1 MIDVLMAQIGG
12 GAQEGGPQVMLLQF
26 LPFILVFVIF
36 YFLLIRPQSKK
47 QKALREMVNNLKR
60 GDRVVTS
67 GGIYGDVV
75 DMKENST
82 VLKVADN
89 VKIEFT
95 KQSVVSVDVKA
106 SKTDS

>member
-1 MIDVLMAQIGG
+1 MIDVAHAQFGG
-12 GAQEGGPQVMLLQF
+12 GGGEGGPMVLLLQF

-36 YFLLIRPQSKK
+36 YFLLIRPQSQRQKK
-47 QKALREMVNNLKR
+47 LQEMIANLKK

-67 GGIYGDVV
+67 GGIHGEVV
-75 DMKENST
+75 DIKDTST

-95 KQSVVSVDVKA
+95 KQSVVAVEKKGV
-106 SKTDS
+106 

>member
-1 MIDVLMAQIGG
+1 MIDVLMAQAGG
-12 GAQEGGPQVMLLQF
+12 GSEAGGPQVMLLQF